1 MSQELLKYKTKRLA
15 ELKNIYNNNCLITT
29 QYYNNII
36 NSILKSSTLNKSKQ
50 INTTKNV
57 LASNISNLTTK
68 YNADCLAIQNFTPK
82 QIIINKNK
90 KALLIGINYTG
101 TKNELFG
108 CINDVNGIKERITQ
122 QGFTTINAITDL
134 TSTKPTRVTILKEF
148 TNLLVNSQS
157 GDLLF
162 FMYSGHGYYTLDR
175 NGDEQDGYD
184 ELIVTSDLQ
193 GITDDEFKTLIQQ
206 NLKKD
211 VTLFAMFDCC
221 FSGSILDL
229 RYQYL
234 NSMNYDNYT
243 ENNKDNN
250 TNGNVFMIS
259 GCTDEQTSADTV
271 INNKACGAMTWS
283 LLESLKQ
290 QKKLSWRELVKSMRD
305 LLKTS
310 NFDQIPQFTSGTFV
324 DIDASIFI

>member
-1 MSQELLKYKTKRLA
+1 MNQELIQYKKYRLA
-15 ELKNIYNNNCLITT
+15 ELRNIYNNNCISITK
-29 QYYNNII
+29 YYNNIM
-36 NSILKSSTLNKSKQ
+36 NSILKTSALNKTQQ
-50 INTTKNV
+50 INSTKNV
-57 LASNISNLTTK
+57 LASNINKLTVK
-68 YNADCLAIQNFTPK
+68 YNSDCLGIKNFNPIQIK
-82 QIIINKNK
+82 INKNK

-108 CINDVNGIKERITQ
+108 CINDVNAVKERITN
-122 QGFTTINAITDL
+122 QGFTSVNTITDL
-134 TSTKPTRVTILKEF
+134 TTKKPTRNNILTEF
-148 TNLLVNSQS
+148 KNLLLNSQA

-271 INNKACGAMTWS
+271 INNKACGAMSWS

-290 QKKLSWRELVKSMRD
+290 QKKISWRELVKSMRD